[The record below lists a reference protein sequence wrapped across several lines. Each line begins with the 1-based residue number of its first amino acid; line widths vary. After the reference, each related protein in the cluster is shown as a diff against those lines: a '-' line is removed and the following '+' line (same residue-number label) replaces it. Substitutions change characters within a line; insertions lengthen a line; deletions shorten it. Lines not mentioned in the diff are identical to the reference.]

1 MALPERSIVPHL
13 ADGLLMEPN
22 YYPLSFCISYG
33 QDTVGIIKMWCPVK
47 DALRSGRA
55 NATALSLE
63 RRKEK
68 KKGRRKVLFFS
79 SSICPVLSCCVKGPS
94 WHLLSIPLKESFTR
108 VNLPAKTTGGFWRQ
122 HVESCHRSSRN
133 LFSKSHKSWPGAY
146 KTTVLLKHKV
156 IALNSLSAICIFNNL
171 SSESCPA
178 PTGIFAS
185 IHSWLLI

>member
-55 NATALSLE
+55 NVTALSLE

-68 KKGRRKVLFFS
+68 KKEEERCFS
-79 SSICPVLSCCVKGPS
+79 SPPVFALCCHAAWRGHPGICYPFPWRSPS
-94 WHLLSIPLKESFTR
+94 QEWICLQRRQENFEDSMWKVAIG
-108 VNLPAKTTGGFWRQ
+108 LP
-122 HVESCHRSSRN
+122 EIS
-133 LFSKSHKSWPGAY
+133 
-146 KTTVLLKHKV
+146 
-156 IALNSLSAICIFNNL
+156 SLS
-171 SSESCPA
+171 
-178 PTGIFAS
+178 
-185 IHSWLLI
+185 LIRADLGHTKPQCFWNTK